1 MSLRCVPMFVVLA
14 VAQSLH
20 GQQPKSQAKPE
31 ATASGVF
38 VGRSGKPMAKAR
50 LLLAEV
56 IADKEV
62 SHARLKL
69 SSKVAAAVADE
80 QGRFQLKGFTPGS
93 YAIVYQPAGASPVIP
108 IDTYIKPLLAVD
120 KSIAPLLRNME
131 LGKLEPFADRAW
143 GRDLTLLKGHT
154 FWSEGEFMKIWNAT
168 VRRGQQGPYMEVR
181 RGALRV
187 DRLDDKSQIKMDA
200 WSF

>member
-1 MSLRCVPMFVVLA
+1 M
-14 VAQSLH
+14 
-20 GQQPKSQAKPE
+20 
-31 ATASGVF
+31 
-38 VGRSGKPMAKAR
+38 
-50 LLLAEV
+50 
-56 IADKEV
+56 
-62 SHARLKL
+62 
-69 SSKVAAAVADE
+69 ADE

-187 DRLDDKSQIKMDA
+187 DRLEFLRGRRGRGAEQAVARQSRSLVGCGSPGRRYRPTPAMRPPRPLCWQGFECCQ
-200 WSF
+200 WR